1 MSASDSGFTLIELM
15 VTVAIVAILASFAV
29 PAFEDYK
36 LRSQIAATASEIKV
50 IEKALLAYNA
60 ANDTYPTNRSQG
72 VFPPE
77 LAGLLNPSI
86 FTSPTPVGGP
96 YDWEGPSAWGIAG
109 ISVRNSKLDT
119 TTEWLMLDGMLDDHS
134 LISGRFRWIPGPGNY
149 VYVVD
154 ETP

>member
-1 MSASDSGFTLIELM
+1 MKQTDSGFTIIELL
-15 VTVAIVAILASFAV
+15 VAVSIVGILASLASPV
-29 PAFEDYK
+29 FEEYR
-36 LRSQIAATASEIKV
+36 LQSQIAATASEIKV
-50 IEKALLAYNA
+50 IEKAVLAYNA
-60 ANDTYPTNRSQG
+60 ANDTYPINRSQG

-86 FTSPTPVGGP
+86 FTTPPPVGGQ

-109 ISVRNSKLDT
+109 ISVRNSKIDTVSKWLILDA
-119 TTEWLMLDGMLDDHS
+119 MLDDHS